1 MSTLQNE
8 MILENLYEEALIEC
22 EASQFFLTEDLE
34 NAAQFLAQ
42 IRFEELAQ
50 WWKQLYFLQSF
61 FSFYPFRL
69 LTSNELRRNP

>member
-1 MSTLQNE
+1 MSTLHHE
-8 MILENLYEEALIEC
+8 EILENLYEEALIEC

-50 WWKQLYFLQSF
+50 
-61 FSFYPFRL
+61 
-69 LTSNELRRNP
+69 

>member
-8 MILENLYEEALIEC
+8 IILQNLYEEALIEC

-50 WWKQLYFLQSF
+50 
-61 FSFYPFRL
+61 
-69 LTSNELRRNP
+69 

>member
-1 MSTLQNE
+1 MSTLHHE
-8 MILENLYEEALIEC
+8 EILENLYEEALVGW

-50 WWKQLYFLQSF
+50 
-61 FSFYPFRL
+61 
-69 LTSNELRRNP
+69 